1 MKKIIFL
8 LIYILAVGS
17 LYGCGYKPLYSSN
30 EFLFKIDE
38 ITHNGTKIEK
48 QIAKSLE
55 SMSNNESSSI
65 INFNLSSSR
74 DKIIVSKNKNGDPEI
89 FELKISINI
98 KVLNKQ
104 KTFMGKQVYKSI
116 ENKFQLKEFEL
127 QIEKQIMTKL
137 MGEIIFFSM
146 NLS

>member
-1 MKKIIFL
+1 MKKKFVLLTGL
-8 LIYILAVGS
+8 LIITL
-17 LYGCGYKPLYSSN
+17 LYGCGYEPIYSSKN
-30 EFLFKIDE
+30 FLFKINE
-38 ITHNGTKIEK
+38 IKHANNKIDN
-48 QIAKSLE
+48 QIAKSLK
-55 SMSNNESSSI
+55 SISNDNTTNILNLE
-65 INFNLSSSR
+65 LSSKKE
-74 DKIIVSKNKNGDPEI
+74 KITVSKNKNGDPEI

-104 KTFMGKQVYKSI
+104 KTFMGKQVYKNI